1 MSAYKIRTR
10 GNYPE
15 ESTQHSE
22 HGQSLKSRISG
33 LFDHWRTQQG
43 EPHPGSPPRS
53 KIKKKTDFVG
63 KMLSKVLCD
72 LCLSLNQQL
81 KLVSD

>member
-1 MSAYKIRTR
+1 MSAYKIRTP

-53 KIKKKTDFVG
+53 KISKKQILWARCYQRFYAIYA
-63 KMLSKVLCD
+63 
-72 LCLSLNQQL
+72 
-81 KLVSD
+81 